1 MWFHIFFL
9 SMKGINSIW
18 HKLTSRGHQRS
29 NRRWLHFSKYFL
41 GCLETM
47 YQVSCFYHRM
57 HNWSGFLHESALL
70 LLLLRRCFL
79 WKSPGNFPGKIPP
92 AVIVLPVWSIWAG
105 IVLPTDQSDCSMP
118 PSHVIN
124 EHGSQ
129 LSLINILTFIS
140 NTSHPCYSSC
150 INVSKSCTGPCM
162 KRQQLANS
170 RSSFE
175 KDNLQTKVYLE
186 ILNTFH
192 CD

>member
-1 MWFHIFFL
+1 MLL
-9 SMKGINSIW
+9 SQNA
-18 HKLTSRGHQRS
+18 Q
-29 NRRWLHFSKYFL
+29 
-41 GCLETM
+41 
-47 YQVSCFYHRM
+47 FY
-57 HNWSGFLHESALL
+57 WSGFLHESALL

-192 CD
+192 CDRIVAKVDNTLLCPLLQPVSFDLSATNTQSSKLSADWG